1 MRPSRMTVISSEI
14 ANTSSRRCE
23 TKTIAHC
30 ALSSRAMT
38 SNSRSTSLGLKDAVG
53 SSKMM
58 RLALSASAFA
68 ISTSWRCAAERS
80 RASASSETACS
91 WPRSARIS
99 LARRRIVGRDS
110 RPGRPRS
117 GRKMFSRT
125 ERSGARLVSCMTM
138 AMPASSASRGLRT
151 SRGCAAI
158 EDLAAV
164 ATDMTGNDARE
175 RRLARAVRAEQR
187 MGDARP
193 QGEIR
198 ADERA
203 RLREALRDRARLQKR
218 CRRVCHRFSSGARP
232 ALTRRPPSLSLAV
245 RWRTRSL

>member
-23 TKTIAHC
+23 TNTIAHC

-38 SNSRSTSLGLKDAVG
+38 SNRRSTSLGLRDAVG
-53 SSKMM
+53 SSKIM

-68 ISTSWRCAAERS
+68 ISTSWRWAAERS

-91 WPRSARIS
+91 CPRSARIS
-99 LARRRIVGRDS
+99 FARRRIVRRDS

-117 GRKMFSRT
+117 GRKMFSST

-151 SRGCAAI
+151 SRGSAAI

-164 ATDMTGNDARE
+164 ASDVTGNDAGE
-175 RRLARAVRAEQR
+175 RRLARAVRAKER
-187 MGDARP
+187 VGDAGP

-198 ADERA
+198 PDKRP
-203 RLREALRDRARLQKR
+203 RLRETLRDRARFQKR
-218 CRRVCHRFSSGARP
+218 PCRVCHSFNSERRP
-232 ALTRRPPSLSLAV
+232 AIARRPLS
-245 RWRTRSL
+245 